1 MLLGLGSTTTTAPRF
16 FRMASSKTRIGV
28 RKMKKMTKRQ
38 HLNEQVQLFLS
49 SPLASIAEEATH
61 EEKTNM
67 GDVIQDFKSLIER
80 TPPGALRASTNYG
93 LFEKFL
99 VRSDEQDEKI
109 TGKARNISC
118 KKGCNHCCHRLVN
131 VTSDEAPI
139 LARQLARIE
148 GGNVTEKV
156 FFHHHRPP
164 PPPQPTTFHYLF
176 KTIERLKSQLAIS
189 AKPFEY
195 WLAPSRDT
203 RCVFLDQEGTCSI
216 YDKRPLECRLWRVET
231 DPYLCSKRATRDG
244 ESPGQRLV
252 AIPLEMFYSAAVSAS
267 ELGRPLVLQEAILME
282 LEKGIED
289 EDAPVK
295 E

>member
-148 GGNVTEKV
+148 GGNVTEK
-156 FFHHHRPP
+156 
-164 PPPQPTTFHYLF
+164 
-176 KTIERLKSQLAIS
+176 TIERLKSQLAIS